1 MIRIL
6 RAFVWLRWRTLLNS
20 LERRTSRDT
29 LERFSIA
36 VEQLA
41 PTIAAIVLLPSMISL
56 AGLAGYVGWSLAR
69 GEPQG
74 LLFEALRFLLLA
86 ACGLA
91 VAGPIML
98 PGGDR
103 TNAVRLLLLPIPRGV
118 LYLGHAVGALA
129 DPWVLLATAA
139 VLGLPLGLAAG
150 GSVALAA
157 LAAAAGLLLI
167 AALTGISLAVSGAT
181 QLFVRDRRRGELLA
195 LAVVVVLPMIG
206 MLPALMGG
214 RRHYSPDQAG
224 QPRVERRTS
233 DIERQVFAL
242 VPSELYVRAVGTTP
256 DRGSASSATA
266 LAGLLGIGATLH
278 LLAFAA
284 FVQVLGSTATT
295 GPRRVAGGAA
305 RRWRIPGIARDTSAI
320 AINQIRLALRTP
332 RGRATLLSPIVVF
345 GMFAIMT
352 LRSRGGATA
361 FAPLALQ
368 GGLGLATFSSF
379 VSLLGILPLAM
390 NQFAI
395 DRAGLTMT
403 MLAPV
408 GTMALLR
415 GKAIGNAVIALI
427 PATVCFIA
435 AALLLPGGDLA
446 LWVCIPLTAI
456 ATYLTAAPIAAIL
469 SAIFPRAVDL
479 NSIGRGSNAHGA
491 AGLLGMLAFVAAAA
505 PGTLLAMLA
514 ALALQRPLLAPLALV
529 VWIVVSLGISLVL
542 FRLAADIFDRRRENL
557 GLTSQRS

>member
-20 LERRTSRDT
+20 LERRSSRDV

-41 PTIAAIVLLPSMISL
+41 PTIAAIVLLPSMIGL
-56 AGLAGYVGWSLAR
+56 AGLSSYVGFTLAR

-74 LLFEALRFLLLA
+74 FIFEALRFFLLA
-86 ACGLA
+86 ACALA

-129 DPWVLLATAA
+129 DPWVLLAAAA
-139 VLGLPLGLAAG
+139 VVGLPLGLAAG
-150 GSVALAA
+150 GSVVPAV

-181 QLFVRDRRRGELLA
+181 HLFVRDRRRGELLA
-195 LAVVVVLPMIG
+195 LVVVVVLPMIG

-214 RRHYSPDQAG
+214 RRHDTADQVE

-233 DIERQVFAL
+233 SIERQVFAA
-242 VPSELYVRAVGTTP
+242 VPSELYVSAVRPTP

-266 LAGLLGIGATLH
+266 LAGLMGIGATLH
-278 LLAFAA
+278 LLAYAA
-284 FVQVLGSTATT
+284 FVRVLGSTATT
-295 GPRRVAGGAA
+295 GPRRVAGGGAKS
-305 RRWRIPGIARDTSAI
+305 WRIPGVARDTSAI
-320 AINQIRLALRTP
+320 AVNQIRLALRTP

-345 GMFAIMT
+345 AMFAVMT
-352 LRSRGGATA
+352 LRSRGTSGFT
-361 FAPLALQ
+361 PLGLQ

-408 GTMALLR
+408 GTMTLLR
-415 GKAIGNAVIALI
+415 GKAVGNAVIALI
-427 PATVCFIA
+427 PGTVCFIA
-435 AALLLPGGDLA
+435 AALLLPGGDPA
-446 LWVCIPLTAI
+446 LWVCIPLTAL
-456 ATYLTAAPIAAIL
+456 AAYVTAAPIAAIL

-505 PGTLLAMLA
+505 PGTLLAMLVA
-514 ALALQRPLLAPLALV
+514 FALQRPLLAPLALV
-529 VWIVVSLGISLVL
+529 AWILVSVGISVIL